1 MQELLREIHELKSQ
15 AKSTEALEQQV
26 ESLTT
31 SLEMKTKDLEE
42 AIKVGITGS
51 FAVALI
57 DGNGYI
63 FQDDLLRKG
72 TVGGEEA
79 AQFLLDEI
87 SNHLQFHKGDDKGS
101 VVARIFVNLDDLAC
115 KCQFLEIVSHT
126 NLVRNF
132 AVGFTR
138 SQPLFDFVDVGPSKE
153 RASHKIRGMGNLH
166 CSESM
171 LSLSI

>member
-15 AKSTEALEQQV
+15 AKSAEALEHQI

-42 AIKVGITGS
+42 ATEFGITGS
-51 FAVALI
+51 FVVALI

-72 TVGGEEA
+72 TRGGEEA
-79 AQFLLDEI
+79 AQCLLGQVSDYVQR
-87 SNHLQFHKGDDKGS
+87 NKGDNKWRI
-101 VVARIFVNLDDLAC
+101 VARIFVNLDDLAC

-126 NLVRNF
+126 DLVRNF
-132 AVGFTR
+132 VVGFTR
-138 SQPLFDFVDVGPSKE
+138 SQPLFDFVDVGPSKK
-153 RASHKIRGMGNLH
+153 RASHKIRGMGI
-166 CSESM
+166 
-171 LSLSI
+171 SITVDLC